1 MRYERK
7 YRIEGVPIDVVKQ
20 MVRHHPAAFE
30 EIYPIRKIN
39 NIYFDSPGL
48 TTYKDNVMGIANRKK
63 MRVRWYGY
71 RTERVIDPKLEIK
84 MRFNEV
90 GIKHI
95 HHVSAFDL
103 KDLSEL
109 TSEVNQL
116 TADKCLSPILINS
129 YHRSYWGTK
138 DKKYRLT
145 IDWQMAFTSIQDKIQ
160 FTANEIFDQ
169 NAVILELK
177 YDKNLELEA
186 DFIAQFIPFR
196 RTKNSKYVN
205 GIQLCLGQ

>member
-7 YRIEGVPIDVVKQ
+7 YRIEGVPIDIVKQ

-103 KDLSEL
+103 KDLSVL

-116 TADKCLSPILINS
+116 TNFREVFITYFDQLLSSILL
-129 YHRSYWGTK
+129 G
-138 DKKYRLT
+138 DKKIRNIVLT

-160 FTANEIFDQ
+160 FRANEIFDQ

-196 RTKNSKYVN
+196 RTKNS
-205 GIQLCLGQ
+205 GSM